1 MSRFYPVP
9 LPGNHYCM
17 YLIFDTETTGLPHN
31 KTAPLTDLEN
41 WPRLVQIAWQ
51 VHSRNGKLL
60 SQHNYV
66 VKPDGFDIPFKAE
79 QVHGISTQRALAE
92 GHEVNEVLTHFVKD
106 LTHTKLL
113 VGHNIEFDIN
123 IIGAEFI
130 RQGIDTQAFLS
141 LQKLDTG
148 IASIDFCQLPG
159 GLGGK
164 LKMPRLSE
172 LYEKLFGKSFEDAHD
187 ASYDVAATAEAFF
200 GLLRHKVVAPAD
212 ATPVEEIVYEAPQLE
227 AGNSSKRE
235 KKKGSAY
242 TTDELKEGLT
252 DDPFCHL
259 HLHSQFSVLQAVPN
273 VNEIIARAKEQG
285 MVAVALTDFGNMY
298 GAFKFVS
305 EALKHNIKPIVG
317 CELFI
322 SEERKKLK
330 FTKDNPDKRYQQVLL
345 AKNKTGYQN
354 LAKLSSL
361 GFIEGL
367 YGIYPRVD
375 KELIAQYKEGL
386 IASTG
391 GLNSEIPYLILHVGE
406 KQAEEVFV
414 WWHQLFGNDFY
425 IELNRHDTREE
436 DRVNETLLKF
446 AGKYDVKYFAANE
459 CFYLSKEES
468 NAHDVL
474 LCIKEGEFQ
483 STPIGS
489 GRGTRYGLP
498 NSNYYFK
505 SQEEMKSLFH
515 DLPDSIKT
523 ISEIIDKVE
532 IFELK
537 RNVLLPKFDIP
548 KNFSSEDEYLKY
560 LTYEGAKKRYPE
572 LTPEIKERIDFELE
586 TIKKTG
592 YPGYFLIVQ
601 DFTGKAREM
610 GVSVGPGRGSAAGSA
625 VAFCIGITNV
635 DPIAYDL
642 LFERFLNPDRVSL
655 PDIDIDFDDEGRD
668 KVLKYVIEK
677 YGHNQVAQIITYGT
691 MAAKS
696 SIRDCARV
704 MELPLAEANTIA
716 KLVPERPGT
725 SLEKAFE
732 EVKELSELKKGNDL
746 KSQVLKQ
753 AIVLEGSLRNTGTHA
768 CGVIITPDELTKFVP
783 VSTAKDSDMLVTQFD
798 NSVVESAGM
807 LKMDFLGLT
816 TLTIIKTAIKNI
828 KKRKGIDIDIDAVPL
843 DDVRTYQLY
852 QRGDTTG
859 TFQFESDGMQNYLRG
874 LKPDKFED
882 LIAMNALYRPGPME
896 YIPAFI
902 ARKHGREP
910 IKYDLP
916 VMEEYL
922 KDTYG
927 ITVYQEQVMLLSQKL
942 ANFSKG
948 DADVL
953 RKAMGKKQKE
963 VLDKMKDKFIAGCK
977 SNGHDERI
985 AEKIW
990 KDWEAFA
997 QYAFNKSHST
1007 CYSLVAYH
1015 TAYLKANYPAE
1026 YMAAILTHSQNNL
1039 DNVTYF
1045 IEDCRKQGIEVLG
1058 PHVNESG
1065 VHFEVNKEGQIRFGL
1080 GAIKGAGEAAVE
1092 AIIAERDAHG
1102 NYKDIFDFARRLSQ
1116 RAVNKKTFECLA
1128 LSGAFDCFTE
1138 YHRRQY
1144 MTAKDGD
1151 LSLTEKVIRY
1161 SAKMHQ
1167 EEQSAQASLFGESTG
1182 TQMPAPKIEPIEPF
1196 SEIEKLHFEKE
1207 VVGVYISG
1215 HPLDNFRLEID
1226 TFCTTSVTTLTD
1238 IENLEGKEC
1247 KVGGIVSGVE
1257 HRMTKTGRPFG
1268 KLVLEDYS
1276 GKFEFMLWSDD
1287 YMKFKSYLMPGL
1299 FLFIEGGVIRK
1310 SWGDQN
1316 LEFKIR
1322 NIEILNEL
1330 AAKRIQGVA
1339 LRCDL
1344 NSVSET
1350 FIHQMEKLCKK
1361 YSGLST
1367 LTFYVRDQEE
1377 NIQAELVSRTNRVKV
1392 NNELIKELKRI
1403 TEVGVITDKAETR
1416 WLSESAAKSVLLEKP
1431 ELGTISPTFM
1441 LETETIE

>member
-1 MSRFYPVP
+1 
-9 LPGNHYCM
+9 M
-17 YLIFDTETTGLPHN
+17 YLIFDTETTGIPHN
-31 KTAPLTDLEN
+31 KTAPLTDLDN
-41 WPRLVQIAWQ
+41 WPRLVQLAWQ
-51 VHSRNGKLL
+51 LHDHKGKLL
-60 SQHNYV
+60 AQQNYIV
-66 VKPDGFDIPFKAE
+66 IPEGFDIPFKAE
-79 QVHGISTQRALAE
+79 QVHGISTRRALEE
-92 GHEVNEVLTHFVKD
+92 GHNLEQVLDAFRKD
-106 LTHTKLL
+106 LASTKLL

-130 RQGIDTQAFLS
+130 RKNIDTTAFLA
-141 LQKLDTG
+141 LAKIDTG
-148 IASIDFCQLPG
+148 IAATEYCALPG
-159 GLGGK
+159 GIGGK
-164 LKMPRLSE
+164 LKMPRLLE
-172 LYEKLFGKSFEDAHD
+172 LHHKLFGEPFDDAHD
-187 ASYDVAATAEAFF
+187 ASYDVAATARSFF
-200 GLLRHKVVAPAD
+200 GLIQKQVITPHDNTAP
-212 ATPVEEIVYEAPQLE
+212 ENIVYEAPQLH
-227 AGNSSKRE
+227 AGNSTKRE
-235 KKKGSAY
+235 RIKSADY
-242 TTDELKEGLT
+242 TSDEETVTLT
-252 DDPFCHL
+252 DKPFSHL
-259 HLHSQFSVLQAVPN
+259 HLHSQFSVLQAVPD
-273 VNEIIARAKEQG
+273 VTEIIARTKANH
-285 MVAVALTDFGNMY
+285 MPAVALTDLGNMY

-305 EALKHNIKPIVG
+305 EALKHGIKPIVG
-317 CELFI
+317 CEFYI
-322 SEERKKLK
+322 AEERKKLK
-330 FTKDNPDKRYQQVLL
+330 FTKDNPDKRFHQVLL
-345 AKNKTGYQN
+345 AKNKTGYLN
-354 LAKLSSL
+354 LAQLSSI
-361 GFIEGL
+361 GFVEGL
-367 YGIYPRVD
+367 YGIYPRID
-375 KELIAQYKEGL
+375 KELIRHHREGL
-386 IASTG
+386 MATTG
-391 GLNSEIPYLILHVGE
+391 SVNSEIPYLILNVGE

-414 WWHQLFGNDFY
+414 WWLKLFGDDFY
-425 IELNRHDTREE
+425 VELNRHDTREE

-446 AGKYDVKYFAANE
+446 ARKHNVKYFAANE
-459 CFYLSKEES
+459 NYYLDKEES

-483 STPIGS
+483 STPIGY

-505 SQEEMKSLFH
+505 SQDEMKLLFR
-515 DLPDSIKT
+515 DLPEAIDT
-523 ISEIIDKVE
+523 ISEIVGKVE
-532 IFELK
+532 TFELK

-548 KNFSSEDEYLKY
+548 ASFATEDDYLRH
-560 LTYEGAKKRYPE
+560 LTYEGAKRKYPT
-572 LTPEIKERIDFELE
+572 LTDEIKERLDFELE

-601 DFTGKAREM
+601 DFTSKAREM

-625 VAFCIGITNV
+625 VAYCIGITNV
-635 DPIAYDL
+635 DPVAYDL

-668 KVLKYVIEK
+668 KVLRYVIEK
-677 YGHNQVAQIITYGT
+677 YGHTQVAQIITYGT

-704 MELPLAEANTIA
+704 MELPLAEANNLA

-732 EVKELSELKKGNDL
+732 EVKELKEIRNGSDL

-768 CGVIITPDELTKFVP
+768 CGVIITPDALTQFVP

-798 NSVVESAGM
+798 NSVVESAGL

-816 TLTIIKTAIKNI
+816 TLTIIKTALRNI
-828 KKRKGIDIDIDAVPL
+828 KRTKGVEIDIDKVLLTDEK
-843 DDVRTYQLY
+843 TYQLY

-902 ARKHGREP
+902 SRKHGREP

-916 VMEEYL
+916 EMEEYL

-977 SNGHDERI
+977 SNGHNEQV
-985 AEKIW
+985 AEKVW

-1015 TAYLKANYPAE
+1015 TAYLKANFPAE
-1026 YMAAILTHSQNNL
+1026 YMAAILTHSQSNL

-1065 VHFEVNKEGQIRFGL
+1065 INFEVNKQGQIRFGL
-1080 GAIKGAGEAAVE
+1080 GAIKGSGEAAVE
-1092 AIIAERDAHG
+1092 AIISERDAHG
-1102 NYKDIFDFARRLSQ
+1102 PFKDIFDFARRLTN

-1128 LSGAFDCFTE
+1128 LSGAFDCFPE

-1144 MTAKDGD
+1144 LTGKEGD

-1161 SAKMHQ
+1161 ASKLQQ
-1167 EEQSAQASLFGESTG
+1167 EALSAQASLFGGSSG
-1182 TQMPAPKIEPIEPF
+1182 TSMPAPKIDPIEPF

-1215 HPLDNFRLEID
+1215 HPLDNFKFEMD
-1226 TFCTTSVTTLTD
+1226 TFCTYAVTALTD
-1238 IENLEGKEC
+1238 LDSLEGKEIR
-1247 KVGGIVSGVE
+1247 VGGIVSSVE

-1268 KLVLEDYS
+1268 KLSLEDYS
-1276 GKFEFMLWSDD
+1276 GKFEFMLWSDE
-1287 YMKFKSYLMPGL
+1287 YTKFKSFLTPGW
-1299 FLFIEGGVIRK
+1299 FLYVEGIVVRK
-1310 SWGDQN
+1310 NWGDMS
-1316 LEFKIR
+1316 LELKIR
-1322 NIEILNEL
+1322 NIELLNEL
-1330 AAKRIQGVA
+1330 ASKRVQGVA
-1339 LRCDL
+1339 VRCNVDD
-1344 NSVSET
+1344 VSSD
-1350 FIHQMEKLCKK
+1350 FIDQLEKLCKK
-1361 YSGLST
+1361 NKGSSS
-1367 LTFYVRDQEE
+1367 VRIYLKDVEAG
-1377 NIQAELVSRTNRVKV
+1377 IQTELMARSCQVKV
-1392 NNELIKELKRI
+1392 NNAFIKDLKRL
-1403 TEVGVITDKAETR
+1403 TEVGVITDKSETR
-1416 WLSESAAKSVLLEKP
+1416 WLTETVSRNPEKP
-1431 ELGTISPTFM
+1431 DIGTISSTFV
-1441 LETETIE
+1441 LETVD